1 MMKSSDSLQ
10 ETPGDASCAVRRRA
24 TGIPVPVGTGIALA
38 VLALDQISKLLAGH
52 FLSDGHG
59 AVLIP
64 GVLEFRYAL
73 NPGAAWGM
81 LSGCSW
87 LLLLIGIAAIV
98 LTLRYLNVIVEGSRV
113 RGVAVFLVLGGIV
126 GNSIDRIW
134 QGQVVDFISVDL
146 QFYKWPIFNIAD
158 SAICI
163 GVCLYLISTLFG
175 GRGNGEKSE
184 KNAPES

>member
-1 MMKSSDSLQ
+1 MSSSDSAQ
-10 ETPGDASCAVRRRA
+10 DTSGSAPCAARGRAS
-24 TGIPVPVGTGIALA
+24 GIPIFAGTGIALA

-52 FLSDGHG
+52 FLSDGRSV
-59 AVLIP
+59 VLIP
-64 GVLEFRYAL
+64 GVLDLRYAL

-81 LSGCSW
+81 LSGFSW

-98 LTLRYLNVIVEGSRV
+98 LSLRYLNVIVEGSRV
-113 RGVAVFLVLGGIV
+113 RGVAVFMVLGGIV

-134 QGQVVDFISVDL
+134 QGRVVDFISVDL

-163 GVCLYLISTLFG
+163 GVCLYIISTLFG
-175 GRGNGEKSE
+175 GRGNGDKTK
-184 KNAPES
+184 KNTPAT

>member
-1 MMKSSDSLQ
+1 MKNSDSAQ
-10 ETPGDASCAVRRRA
+10 ETPGSAPGAVRRRA
-24 TGIPVPVGTGIALA
+24 SGIPVFAGTGIALA
-38 VLALDQISKLLAGH
+38 VLALDQVSKVLAGH
-52 FLSDGHG
+52 FLSDGHSI
-59 AVLIP
+59 VLIP
-64 GVLEFRYAL
+64 GVLELRYAL

-98 LTLRYLNVIVEGSRV
+98 LSLRYLNVIVEGSRV
-113 RGVAVFLVLGGIV
+113 RGVAVFMVLGGIV

-134 QGQVVDFISVDL
+134 LGQVVDFISVDL

-175 GRGNGEKSE
+175 GRVNAEKSE
-184 KNAPES
+184 KNLRES